1 MERKECSANVV
12 FVVKVAK
19 VCFDSYQYPISPM
32 DWQNK
37 TKNEQYLVLGDRD
50 TVSLDGEVSTLV
62 HKGADGLLRR
72 VSVVVWW
79 R

>member
-1 MERKECSANVV
+1 MFSECCVCCKGRKSVSIHIKKEE
-12 FVVKVAK
+12 
-19 VCFDSYQYPISPM
+19 
-32 DWQNK
+32 
-37 TKNEQYLVLGDRD
+37 KNEQYLVLGDRD

-62 HKGADGLLRR
+62 DKGADGLLRR